1 VGTSVVD
8 VKRMVQE
15 REHIHPDNQ
24 VLLQGG
30 KVLLDDTA
38 TVSDTEV
45 HVAPQVHSV
54 TVTARLW
61 NGLTVRVPSASTC
74 ATVAE
79 LKQRVCDAVRATPV
93 HASDSLMLSMD
104 SKQLRN
110 DKRLWQYGVAANCT
124 VDVASLACIGLVL
137 RVNTTWRL
145 ESSVITIPSAA
156 TPTHLADL
164 VCSTDTYIVAFKA
177 LIGVHKV
184 IGGDALARDV
194 PLTAQG
200 IEDGSEVFLVV
211 GDVDV
216 RIHVDDRGR
225 TLDLR
230 VAGSMPIC
238 VLERVVAKEMG
249 IASHGPKLVQLR
261 RWDGRQ
267 LVSSMPATRVV
278 ASPLHMDPRS
288 LSAGRLELW
297 VELVPH
303 TSSMQ
308 IFVKTLTGKPI
319 TLRVSPSDTIEVV
332 KQLIEESEGIAPDEQ
347 RLIFAS
353 MQLEDGR
360 TLSDRD
366 YNIQTEH
373 TLHLVLRLRG
383 GMMHETVRVVLLC
396 PRCRPD

>member
-1 VGTSVVD
+1 
-8 VKRMVQE
+8 
-15 REHIHPDNQ
+15 
-24 VLLQGG
+24 
-30 KVLLDDTA
+30 
-38 TVSDTEV
+38 
-45 HVAPQVHSV
+45 
-54 TVTARLW
+54 
-61 NGLTVRVPSASTC
+61 
-74 ATVAE
+74 
-79 LKQRVCDAVRATPV
+79 
-93 HASDSLMLSMD
+93 
-104 SKQLRN
+104 
-110 DKRLWQYGVAANCT
+110 
-124 VDVASLACIGLVL
+124 LVL
-137 RVNTTWRL
+137 RVRTTWR
-145 ESSVITIPSAA
+145 EKPSSVTVMPSTA
-156 TPTHLADL
+156 TPAQL
-164 VCSTDTYIVAFKA
+164 VDQLSDTDTFIAALKA
-177 LIGVHKV
+177 SIGVHKTNSGV
-184 IGGDALARDV
+184 ALARDV

-216 RIHVDDRGR
+216 HIHVDACGSV
-225 TLDLR
+225 LHLR
-230 VAGSMPIC
+230 VAGSMSIYA
-238 VLERVVAKEMG
+238 LERVVAKEMG